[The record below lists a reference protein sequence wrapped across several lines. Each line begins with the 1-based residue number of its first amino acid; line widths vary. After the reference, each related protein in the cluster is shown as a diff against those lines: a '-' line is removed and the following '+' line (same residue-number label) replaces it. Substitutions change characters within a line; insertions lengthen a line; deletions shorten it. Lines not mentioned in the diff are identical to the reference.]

1 VQANKRL
8 LMDQTLLE
16 MRARKW
22 EAMGKPWFRGLA
34 AAPKV
39 REFRRAGVPT
49 VLGKEY
55 LKASRRAFW
64 LGIGMGAMSG
74 IIGPTILGPIVA
86 GTQIAWNLL
95 VVFLVLFVVLLSV
108 VIFIMG
114 RRPPGDR

>member
-1 VQANKRL
+1 MGGDGKALVQGNGRPSRN
-8 LMDQTLLE
+8 E
-16 MRARKW
+16 GVSARGC
-22 EAMGKPWFRGLA
+22 AYGA
-34 AAPKV
+34 
-39 REFRRAGVPT
+39 
-49 VLGKEY
+49 GKEY

>member
-1 VQANKRL
+1 
-8 LMDQTLLE
+8 
-16 MRARKW
+16 
-22 EAMGKPWFRGLA
+22 MGKPRFRGLA
-34 AAPKV
+34 ALPEV

-64 LGIGMGAMSG
+64 FLMGISVMSG
-74 IIGPTILGPIVA
+74 IIGPMILGPIVA

-95 VVFLVLFVVLLSV
+95 VVFLVLFVVSVSV
-108 VIFIMG
+108 VSFIMG